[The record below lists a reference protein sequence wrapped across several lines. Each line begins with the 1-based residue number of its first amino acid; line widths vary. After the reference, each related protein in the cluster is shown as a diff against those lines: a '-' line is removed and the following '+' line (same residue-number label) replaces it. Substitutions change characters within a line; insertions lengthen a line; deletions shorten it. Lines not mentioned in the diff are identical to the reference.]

1 MNKRQKEV
9 IEEQLHNE
17 EKTIASLKNTYK
29 QALKDCEQK
38 IRELSART
46 DMENLQSIIYQK
58 QYQETLKAQLEGV
71 LTNLQSNSYA
81 TVSDYLTKCY
91 RDGYTGVMYDL
102 QQTGIPIIMP
112 IDQAAVVRAIQTD
125 SKLSKSLYDKMGE
138 DVTYLKKAVRAE
150 VSRGIANGSTWNE
163 VAGKFSRHM
172 ANTPFQ
178 RAYNNSIRIA
188 RTEGHR
194 IQVQSAMDAQKIAK
208 SKGADIV
215 KQWDSTLDGNTR
227 DLHRLLDG
235 QIREIDE
242 PFEAGGRKVE
252 APGMFGDPAEDCN
265 CRCCLLQRARWALDD
280 DELQRL
286 KDRAEYFGLDKTS
299 DFEEYK
305 EKYLKVIDE
314 INPTNVNGEII
325 QFAWKDKNQLREK
338 QQEIISDLSNEYR
351 TRLQKVTTGA
361 KQSAGNVDMSGA
373 VMRLSDSH
381 VNTAVH
387 EFAHTLANSAADKYG
402 LTNDADFWKEIK
414 KIQREYHRDV
424 DKTSDTSRW
433 ISSYEHSSRSVDEF
447 FAEAFTQ
454 AKMSKLKLELPPKYG
469 ADLTYSNKVLEVVD
483 KYFKKNAIANSGKDG
498 TIKSGA
504 ISGARNPFG
513 EKAQKHAET
522 YYGLVRSMTTDVAKI
537 SKATGIS
544 EKEIQDIKNYIFLEK
559 HDLGGEKKEY
569 FAPDYMMAESWQRL
583 MSGKLEKHDITLLK
597 HEIMEK
603 KLMQSGMSQEMA
615 HIETSKVYNYS
626 KEAGEFYA
634 KIKKY
639 KKE

>member
-1 MNKRQKEV
+1 MNNAQKQV
-9 IEEQLHNE
+9 TQAQLNR
-17 EKTIASLKNTYK
+17 EKQTIKELKQVY
-29 QALKDCEQK
+29 QHALKDCEKK
-38 IRELSART
+38 IRELSERT

-58 QYQETLKAQLEGV
+58 QYQEALKAQLEGV
-71 LTNLQSNSYA
+71 LSNLQSNSYA

-163 VAGKFSRHM
+163 VAGKLARHM

-178 RAYNNSIRIA
+178 KAYNNSIRIA

-194 IQVQSAMDAQKIAK
+194 IQNASALDAMHAAK

-215 KQWDSTLDGNTR
+215 KQWDSTLDGRTR
-227 DLHRLLDG
+227 DNHRLLDG

-242 PFEAGGRKVE
+242 PFEVANLKVE
-252 APGMFGDPAEDCN
+252 APGMFGLASEDCN

-280 DELQRL
+280 EELETLR
-286 KDRAEYFGLDKTS
+286 KRAEYFGLDKTK
-299 DFEEYK
+299 DFEEYQ
-305 EKYLKVIDE
+305 
-314 INPTNVNGEII
+314 T
-325 QFAWKDKNQLREK
+325 
-338 QQEIISDLSNEYR
+338 
-351 TRLQKVTTGA
+351 
-361 KQSAGNVDMSGA
+361 
-373 VMRLSDSH
+373 
-381 VNTAVH
+381 
-387 EFAHTLANSAADKYG
+387 
-402 LTNDADFWKEIK
+402 
-414 KIQREYHRDV
+414 
-424 DKTSDTSRW
+424 
-433 ISSYEHSSRSVDEF
+433 
-447 FAEAFTQ
+447 
-454 AKMSKLKLELPPKYG
+454 
-469 ADLTYSNKVLEVVD
+469 
-483 KYFKKNAIANSGKDG
+483 KYFKVSFEIEHEKDVENIINDG

-522 YYGLVRSMTTDVAKI
+522 YYGLVRSMTTDVVKI

-559 HDLGGEKKEY
+559 HDLGGEEKEY

-583 MSGKLEKHDITLLK
+583 MSGKPEKHDITLLK

-603 KLMQSGMSQEMA
+603 KLMQSGMSQEKA